1 MKILGT
7 ILNNDL
13 TWKSNTKMLVTKAYK
28 RLWIIRRLKK
38 NGASLSDLIDIY
50 VKQVRSILEF
60 AVPVLN
66 STLTCTEI
74 NDLER
79 VQKSFLHIL
88 LGIAYTSYSSAL
100 FFSGLECLAD
110 RRTNLCKKFALKTYN
125 NSKHRHWFAINR
137 NKE

>member
-1 MKILGT
+1 MKILG
-7 ILNNDL
+7 NNDL

-60 AVPVLN
+60 AVFVLN

-79 VQKSFLHIL
+79 VQKSFLHNF
-88 LGIAYTSYSSAL
+88 LGRAYTSYSSAL
-100 FFSGLECLAD
+100 VFSGLESLAD

-125 NSKHRHWFAINR
+125 NSKHRHWLAINR